1 MFRILCKKEIS
12 CNPMNHLNSMNAK
25 QNILELDIKKYD
37 LDDILKLFKLERNF
51 GEKELKNAKKIVLL
65 THPDKS
71 GLHPDYFRFYSNAYK
86 TIFTIWEFKNK
97 SEKKVA
103 SESFEMTESQ
113 KNALDNAVKSQKSA
127 KEFNAWF
134 NKEFDKVNVMKDED
148 ENGYG
153 DWLKSEE
160 DVSVSN
166 DANELDRK
174 KRQYSLMAYKNV
186 NEITSNSRSGAN
198 LAGDAPET
206 YCSDVFSNLQ
216 YEDLHRAHTE
226 TVIPVTREDFDRV
239 PKFNSV
245 DEYKRHRSEMMQAP
259 VLSDIQANEYL
270 KHQMKMEE
278 ENSVNRAYKLAKQ
291 SEQFRANQQIFW
303 GNLMKLEN

>member
-1 MFRILCKKEIS
+1 M
-12 CNPMNHLNSMNAK
+12 NPNPNPNKNL
-25 QNILELDIKKYD
+25 LELDIKKYD

-97 SEKKVA
+97 SEKKLTG
-103 SESFEMTESQ
+103 ESFEMTESQ
-113 KNALDNAVKSQKSA
+113 KTALDNTVKSQKSA

-153 DWLKSEE
+153 NWLKSEE
-160 DVSVSN
+160 DVSQAN
-166 DANELDRK
+166 DASELDRK
-174 KRQYSLMAYKNV
+174 KRQLSLMAYKNV
-186 NEITSNSRSGAN
+186 NEMSCNSGASN
-198 LAGDAPET
+198 LAGDAPDT

-226 TVIPVTREDFDRV
+226 TVIPVTSEDFDRV

-259 VLSDIQANEYL
+259 MLSDIQATEYL
-270 KHQMKMEE
+270 KHRTKMEE

-291 SEQFRANQQIFW
+291 SEQIRANQQLFW